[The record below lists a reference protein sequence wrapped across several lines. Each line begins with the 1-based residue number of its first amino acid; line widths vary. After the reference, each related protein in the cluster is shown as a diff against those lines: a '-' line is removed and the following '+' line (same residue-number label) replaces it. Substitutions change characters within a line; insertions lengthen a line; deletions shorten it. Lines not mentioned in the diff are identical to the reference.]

1 MASPADFDTVR
12 ASRTP
17 ETVRFSPAPTG
28 GLHLGGART
37 ALMNWLVAR
46 GSGGRFIVRIEDT
59 DTDRCDLACEAGIAE
74 DLAWLGLDW
83 DEGPEVGGPHA
94 PYRQSDRCVEDVYTS
109 AIERLAEDGSAYACF
124 CTAADLEHDRA
135 ADERAGLAPR
145 YHGACCD
152 LSVDEATDR
161 LEAGEPATWRFRV
174 PPGPPVRFDDLVHGP
189 IVFERDAIGD
199 FIVARSD
206 GRPVYD
212 LAAAVDD
219 IAMDVTLVLRGDDHL
234 SNTPRQILLI
244 EALGAT
250 APRYAHVPL
259 VNGTDG
265 RPLSKSRGAA
275 GIADLR
281 EAGYLPEAVV
291 NHVAL
296 LGWSD
301 PAHREV
307 LSREDLVAAFEL
319 SRVSRS
325 AAESDPTRLDWLDQQ
340 HIRAL
345 STQRMRRE
353 VGGVLPRPLPL
364 GFDLDAFVEGVRG
377 ELTTLHDAAV
387 LALPLLERPEFD
399 PAAREALASTPGRVA
414 VAIAAAALDSGITE
428 GTEFL
433 AALKRDLADGSIT
446 PRVGLPTVRAALTG
460 QAHGLGI
467 GLIVD
472 VIGATE
478 SRDRLR
484 AASM

>member
-1 MASPADFDTVR
+1 VA
-12 ASRTP
+12 P

-59 DTDRCDLACEAGIAE
+59 DTDRCDPACEAGIAD

-94 PYRQSDRCVEDVYTS
+94 PYRQSDRLAEDVY
-109 AIERLAEDGSAYACF
+109 AGAVERLVLDGAVYACF
-124 CTAADLEHDRA
+124 CTAAELGHDREL
-135 ADERAGLAPR
+135 DERAGVAPR

-152 LSVDEATDR
+152 LPAAEASER
-161 LEAGEPATWRFRV
+161 LEAGESATWRFRV
-174 PPGPPVRFDDLVHGP
+174 PQGPPVTFHDLVHGP
-189 IVFERDAIGD
+189 MVFERDAVGD
-199 FIVARSD
+199 FIVVRSD

-219 IAMDVTLVLRGDDHL
+219 LAMGVTLVLRGDDHL
-234 SNTPRQILLI
+234 SNTARQILLI
-244 EALGAT
+244 EAMGGA

-275 GIADLR
+275 SIGDLR
-281 EAGYLPEAVV
+281 EAGYLPEAVI

-307 LSREDLVAAFEL
+307 LSREELVAAFDV

-325 AAESDPTRLDWLDQQ
+325 PATSDPARLDWLDAR
-340 HIRAL
+340 HIRSL
-345 STQRMRRE
+345 SLERLRRE
-353 VGGVLPRPLPL
+353 VAAFMPRELPPWFGLD
-364 GFDLDAFVEGVRG
+364 GFIEGVTG
-377 ELTTLHDAAV
+377 ELTTLRDAATMAAPLIERAQSDPEARLV
-387 LALPLLERPEFD
+387 LG
-399 PAAREALASTPGRVA
+399 STSGRVA
-414 VAIAAAALDSGITE
+414 VVIAAALLDSGITD
-428 GTEFL
+428 GVEFL
-433 AALKRDLADGSIT
+433 GALKRDLADGSIA
-446 PRVGLPTVRAALTG
+446 PRDGLPAVRAALTG
-460 QAHGLGI
+460 AAHGLGL

-472 VIGATE
+472 VLGAVE